1 MQSFAEVMEFIR
13 PQQIGRY
20 WFIGKSPEPQIRI
33 FGGQVLAQALMA
45 AYDTVE
51 EQLIAHS
58 LHGYFLRPGDPN
70 EVIELEVDPIR
81 DGRSFCTRRVVA
93 RQQGKAIF
101 NAAIS
106 FQVSEDG
113 VSHQQDVPDVAS
125 PERLLAEAEDP
136 EEIRR
141 RWPLLKVFQTDRVT
155 TVSRKNSPQPP
166 IQSTWYRGT
175 GGLSRNIRDQ
185 QAGLAL
191 ISDFSLLGTA
201 HLPHSTPDI
210 DKDFMN
216 ASLDH
221 AIWFHAPIADPD
233 DYFLYHCDSPW
244 AGGARGFNRGSF
256 WTRDG
261 QLIASTAQEDL
272 MRPKRAR

>member
-20 WFIGKSPEPQIRI
+20 WFVGHSPEPQTRI

-45 AYDTVE
+45 AYNTVDE
-51 EQLIAHS
+51 SLVAHS

-70 EVIELEVDPIR
+70 ESIELEVDPIR

-93 RQQGKAIF
+93 RQHGNAIF
-101 NAAIS
+101 NASIS
-106 FQVSEDG
+106 FQISEAG
-113 VSHQQDVPDVAS
+113 VSHQQDAPNVAS
-125 PERLLAEAEDP
+125 PEKLLADTEDSDA
-136 EEIRR
+136 INAH
-141 RWPLLKVFQTDRVT
+141 WPILKVFHTDRVT
-155 TVSRKNSPQPP
+155 TVSQINRPQPP
-166 IQSTWYRGT
+166 VHSTWYRGC
-175 GGLSRNIRDQ
+175 GGLSQNIRDQ

-210 DKDFMN
+210 NSNFIN

-221 AIWFHAPIADPD
+221 AIWFHAPIPDPD

-256 WTRDG
+256 WSRDG
-261 QLIASTAQEDL
+261 RLIASTAQEGL
-272 MRPKRAR
+272 MRPKTSS